1 MNARNDLCSEE
12 EFEVRLQELA
22 ALTKPEHTAE
32 VITLTMRLRDI
43 FDSFREI

>member
-1 MNARNDLCSEE
+1 MNARNDLCSAE

-32 VITLTMRLRDI
+32 VVALLIRLRQL
-43 FDSFREI
+43 FDEFRY